1 MTLTDDIARDLARRI
16 AAQQQAAAGTEAAA
30 PQRLTLAALA
40 KEYGVSATPIRHALA
55 RLFDSGVVKR
65 LPNGQLVPSK
75 RSRAAGSSPSGSSA
89 RARRTAAA
97 IPSQSPPAATAP
109 SPSLTETVEREVL
122 HKSLR
127 GELGFLREEA
137 FAERLAVGRTRL
149 RGILHELAGKGV
161 IEHVERCGF
170 RARPFQQHDML
181 AFLEV
186 RATLEV
192 QALDLAKHQLDDRD
206 LVAFLRGNDQ
216 DAIAANAID
225 NGLHD
230 YFVKKANNH
239 YLAAFFASHGRYYAR
254 LFDFATID
262 AGRLTEM
269 AGQHTEILEHARAR
283 RFARARTALRHHIQS
298 QAPVLSAAI
307 AQLKSDH

>member
-1 MTLTDDIARDLARRI
+1 M
-16 AAQQQAAAGTEAAA
+16 
-30 PQRLTLAALA
+30 
-40 KEYGVSATPIRHALA
+40 
-55 RLFDSGVVKR
+55 
-65 LPNGQLVPSK
+65 
-75 RSRAAGSSPSGSSA
+75 
-89 RARRTAAA
+89 
-97 IPSQSPPAATAP
+97 
-109 SPSLTETVEREVL
+109 TETVEREVL

-192 QALDLAKHQLDDRD
+192 QALDLAKHQLDDRY

-283 RFARARTALRHHIQS
+283 RFARARTALRHNIQS